1 MTTNNVF
8 LMPAHLPEVGE
19 VALFQLSPEEIA
31 SFQRQNPGLA
41 HALGLPIAYDNGIE
55 PVGLSGV
62 GHG

>member
-1 MTTNNVF
+1 MTTDNVF

-19 VALFQLSPEEIA
+19 VALFQLSPEQVA

-41 HALGLPIAYDNGIE
+41 HSLGLPVAYDNGI
-55 PVGLSGV
+55 PADGLSGV